1 VFDAPLADR
10 TFSFAAWF
18 AAGVAVVVCLW
29 IVIDLLWIG
38 GQHLSWEFVTTAPQM
53 SGRSGG
59 IGPILVSTALLV
71 AICAAF
77 VIPVGFGAGI
87 LLAYQRKKA
96 GFAPAVRLCLDI
108 LAGMPSIVFGLF
120 GLAFFCRA
128 LGLGFSVLAGG
139 LTLACMVL
147 PVVVR
152 TVEASVYA
160 VADEIRLP
168 TAALGLSLST
178 TLLRIVLPSATP
190 GLLAG
195 FILGLGRALSETA
208 ALLFT
213 SGYATRMPES
223 WLDSGRA
230 LSVHI
235 YDLALNVPG
244 GDAAAA
250 ASALVLVALLIVID
264 GSVVLLLRRWTHRV

>member
-1 VFDAPLADR
+1 MFEARLADR
-10 TFSFAAWF
+10 ALGLAAWC
-18 AAGVAVVVCLW
+18 AAGTAAVVCLW
-29 IVIDLLWIG
+29 IVMNLIWIG
-38 GQHLSWEFVTTAPQM
+38 GRHLTWEFVTIAPEM

-59 IGPILVSTALLV
+59 IGPILVSTAMIV
-71 AICAAF
+71 VICAA
-77 VIPVGFGAGI
+77 VVVPVGLGAGI
-87 LLAYQRKKA
+87 LLAQQREKS
-96 GFAPAVRLCLDI
+96 GFARAVRLCLDI

-128 LGLGFSVLAGG
+128 LGLGFSLLAGG
-139 LTLACMVL
+139 LTLSCMVL
-147 PVVVR
+147 PIVIR
-152 TVEASVYA
+152 IVESSVSA
-160 VADEIRLP
+160 VADGIRLP
-168 TAALGLSLST
+168 AAALGLSLST
-178 TLLRIVLPSATP
+178 TLLRVVLPAAVP

-250 ASALVLVALLIVID
+250 ASALVLVALLLVID
-264 GSVVLLLRRWTHRV
+264 AGVVLLLCRWTHRV